1 MKQER
6 NNREQYKSAFVQC
19 GRRIVFGI
27 KRGGISATRL
37 FLFTYLVLISQNK
50 HPPKINL
57 TYPPRGIVRLTVET
71 REQSVAW
78 MDHG

>member
-27 KRGGISATRL
+27 NLCL
-37 FLFTYLVLISQNK
+37 FLKIST
-50 HPPKINL
+50 PPQKKNL

-71 REQSVAW
+71 REQSVAC